1 MRMIRRGGNA
11 GPDLRHGDGH
21 LLRGITREQ
30 GRSGGLSMQV
40 VEKIRIVLMRAAN
53 YEEEDG
59 AIFISQTAGLP
70 GWLFMVTM

>member
-1 MRMIRRGGNA
+1 
-11 GPDLRHGDGH
+11 
-21 LLRGITREQ
+21 
-30 GRSGGLSMQV
+30 MQV

-59 AIFISQTAGLP
+59 DIFISQTAGLP